1 MEELILKIEAE
12 LNIQDANFK
21 EYLLE
26 NCDMNKDGRLT
37 FSDAEKWN
45 SSESVKTFEV
55 SNKNISSLKGIEYFT
70 ALEDL
75 NCNNNQLT
83 SLDVSNCTALTW
95 LYCNMTSL
103 KTIYLKNGH
112 KINGITENRSTQY
125 INTNTEIVFVD

>member
-1 MEELILKIEAE
+1 MEGLILKIEAE
-12 LNIQDANFK
+12 LNIPDANFK

-37 FSDAEKWN
+37 LSDAEKWN

-95 LYCNMTSL
+95 LYCNMSL
-103 KTIYLKNGH
+103 LK
-112 KINGITENRSTQY
+112 QY
-125 INTNTEIVFVD
+125 I